1 MVCLAS
7 VSSVGVVKSKPWALP
22 ESPDPNTGPAAGGSG
37 RPVSQSL
44 VTDVA
49 TAGLALRAQWP
60 QGGQGPASLPVA
72 AAARVCYLAPPSS
85 QHRWVSI
92 S

>member
-7 VSSVGVVKSKPWALP
+7 VSNVGVVKSNPWALP
-22 ESPDPNTGPAAGGSG
+22 ESPDPNIGPAAGGSG
-37 RPVSQSL
+37 RPISQSL

-49 TAGLALRAQWP
+49 TAGLALHAQLP
-60 QGGQGPASLPVA
+60 QGGQGLGSLPVA